1 VQGRVFQSIGILGKI
16 INMARVS
23 KNNSSKETE
32 VLLIDQ
38 MTEVIGRIS
47 QTQATGFIFEFLG
60 KEEKI
65 MLAKRL
71 AAITMIHEGGSS
83 YAISNIL
90 HISPSTVVKLYDRYN
105 RGDFSNTIKALTK
118 NKKDYRELLET
129 IDFILRAGLPRYND
143 KNRWQFLR
151 KL

>member
-1 VQGRVFQSIGILGKI
+1 
-16 INMARVS
+16 MARVS
-23 KNNSSKETE
+23 KNSLSKETE

-47 QTQATGFIFEFLG
+47 QTQASGFIFEFLG

-71 AAITMIHEGGSS
+71 AAITMIHEGGST
-83 YAISNIL
+83 YAIGNRL
-90 HISPSTVVKLYDRYN
+90 HISPSTVGKLYDRYN

-118 NKKDYRELLET
+118 NKTDY
-129 IDFILRAGLPRYND
+129 
-143 KNRWQFLR
+143 KQFLAILDSILTVGGIMPR
-151 KL
+151 RNSRIKLPH